1 MPAALADKE
10 LATVAPAELSAWLRA
25 MVKMPRRARTSD
37 EAATRNFR
45 KVDLKNQ
52 EVMRRRQSSANRVL
66 NQLRAAFN
74 LAFEHGK
81 VQSD

>member
-1 MPAALADKE
+1 
-10 LATVAPAELSAWLRA
+10 
-25 MVKMPRRARTSD
+25 
-37 EAATRNFR
+37 
-45 KVDLKNQ
+45 
-52 EVMRRRQSSANRVL
+52 MRRRQSSANRVL